1 MECYNCHVSIQHMK
15 SKIFMQKVIYLG
27 CFFVSG
33 FAALLYQVVWVR
45 QLEILLGSSTLS
57 ATAVVASFMGG
68 MAIGAALASQL
79 ITRIQRPAAAFAG
92 VQLLLGVFAVAF
104 PTLVELAGPVIAFFY
119 NNATSS
125 YSLAVFAVAF
135 LILLIPTSLMG
146 STFSLMIKILQPFD
160 CSEKT
165 VANAYALNTL
175 GAATGVL
182 ATGFYL
188 MGSLGLRATSL
199 TGVALNI
206 VLAVSFLLLGSLS
219 APAGAIENQNPAAEC
234 EDFAQPQV
242 APGSLAATENPGYW
256 RFYLA
261 TFLMGFAGMAYEIL
275 VFRHSMYFLPYVY
288 NNIYL
293 FPAVVFAFCLWIGVG
308 SYVAGM
314 LTTELQQKILPA
326 ALFLQGL
333 YIIFSSHLFL
343 QFDFLNTLFFD
354 NHVWNLF
361 VKACILLMPPAFLSG
376 FCFPVLCRYVMAS
389 LPVKAASFFYSCNT
403 VGSVLGPFA
412 ATFLLIPLLGIQ
424 RSFILIGSLP
434 IFIILIAFRT
444 VVGRLSYAL
453 IGVILVMLMIKPD
466 PGYVPDAGHELLVYQ
481 ENRDATAVVTRNRR
495 GEMSLYINDHEAAGT
510 DYTHYRNQ
518 IMMSLVPLA
527 LHPDPRQVLVICL
540 GTGVTAGTCLRDTR
554 VQRVTTVEISPSVKQ
569 LLPMFYPWNGLA
581 SFAEDPDRFN
591 LVIDDGRSF
600 VTSSEQKFDI
610 ITSEPLHPK
619 RAGTVNLYSREYYQL
634 CRRRLN
640 EGGIVAQWLPY
651 HAMTLDEFRSI
662 IATFAASFRYSLLW
676 IGEQGVLVGSDQPLQ
691 PDDIAVSQL
700 LEKPAVSE
708 LLVKGGYNIE
718 NFLAGFWMNKEG
730 MQAYTGNG
738 IRLLS
743 DDLPWIEYSLDGS
756 DHDVFT
762 PMIKHRQPP
771 PVLFGNLEKYG
782 SVIYDAVEENI
793 DFLYY
798 RIHQLAGDEKAAVE
812 TASRMMR
819 SRYQSAHFFKMFE
832 IIKLD
837 SADQT
842 QTD

>member
-1 MECYNCHVSIQHMK
+1 MSRSSFIQK
-15 SKIFMQKVIYLG
+15 TIYLV
-27 CFFVSG
+27 CFFISG

-68 MAIGAALASQL
+68 MAIGAALASRL
-79 ITRIQRPAAAFAG
+79 IDRIKSPATTFAAVQVMLGIFA
-92 VQLLLGVFAVAF
+92 FAF
-104 PTLVELAGPVIAFFY
+104 PTLVELAGPVISFFY

-125 YSLAVFAVAF
+125 YSLAVFSVAF

-146 STFSLMIKILQPFD
+146 STFSLMIKILDPL
-160 CSEKT
+160 EANTKT
-165 VANAYALNTL
+165 VAKAYALNTL
-175 GAATGVL
+175 GAATGVF

-188 MGSLGLRATSL
+188 MGNLGLRVTSF
-199 TGVALNI
+199 TGVALN
-206 VLAVSFLLLGSLS
+206 LLLAAVILFTSRFSSGPQPVNASVTQ
-219 APAGAIENQNPAAEC
+219 PAQSEHASSEN
-234 EDFAQPQV
+234 
-242 APGSLAATENPGYW
+242 TGYW

-308 SYVAGM
+308 SHVAGW
-314 LTTELQQKILPA
+314 LTIERQQKLLPA

-343 QFDFLNTLFFD
+343 QFDFLNSLFFD

-361 VKACILLMPPAFLSG
+361 IKACILLMPPAFLSG

-389 LPVKAASFFYSCNT
+389 LPVRSASIFYSCNT
-403 VGSVLGPFA
+403 IGSVLGPFA
-412 ATFLLIPLLGIQ
+412 ATFIFIPLLGIQ
-424 RSFILIGSLP
+424 RSFILIGALP
-434 IFIILIAFRT
+434 VFIILIAFKT
-444 VVGRLSYAL
+444 VAGRFSAAL
-453 IGVILVMLMIKPD
+453 IAVIFVILLIRPD
-466 PGYVPDAGHELLVYQ
+466 PGYIPEAGHELVVYQ

-495 GEMSLYINDHEAAGT
+495 GEMSLYLNDHEAAGT

-527 LHPDPRQVLVICL
+527 LHPDPQQVLVICL
-540 GTGVTAGTCLRDTR
+540 GTGVTAGTCFNDDR
-554 VQRVTTVEISPSVKQ
+554 VRRVTTVEISPSVKQ

-581 SFAEDPDRFN
+581 SYAEDPDRFN
-591 LVIDDGRSF
+591 LIIDDGRSF
-600 VTSSEQKFDI
+600 VTSSESKFDI

-634 CRRRLN
+634 CRKRLN

-662 IATFAASFRYSLLW
+662 VATFASSFKYALLW
-676 IGEQGVLVGSDQPLQ
+676 IGEQGVLVGSDSPLQ
-691 PDDIAVSQL
+691 PNDTAIARL
-700 LEKPAVSE
+700 LEKPSVVE
-708 LLVKGGYNIE
+708 VLKRGGYNIE
-718 NFLAGFWMNKEG
+718 LFLAGFWMNKDG
-730 MQAYTGNG
+730 MQAYSGEK
-738 IRLLS
+738 IRILS

-756 DHDVFT
+756 SYDVFSR
-762 PMIKHRQPP
+762 MIAHRQPP
-771 PVLFGNLEKYG
+771 QKLFASLEKYG
-782 SVIYDAVEENI
+782 DKMDEASRENV

-798 RIHQLAGDEKAAVE
+798 RIHQLAGNEKAAVE
-812 TASRMMR
+812 TAARMMR
-819 SRYQSAHFFKMFE
+819 SRLMSAHFFKMLE
-832 IIKLD
+832 IISLD
-837 SADQT
+837 SADQP
-842 QTD
+842 QSP

>member
-1 MECYNCHVSIQHMK
+1 M
-15 SKIFMQKVIYLG
+15 FMQKAVYLAG
-27 CFFVSG
+27 FFISG

-68 MAIGAALASQL
+68 LALGAAIASRL
-79 ITRIQRPAAAFAG
+79 ISRIRRPTAAFAG
-92 VQLLLGVFAVAF
+92 VQLLLGIFAVAF
-104 PTLVELAGPVIAFFY
+104 PKLVEQAAPIIAFFY
-119 NNATSS
+119 NHATAS
-125 YSLAVFAVAF
+125 YSLAVFTVAF

-146 STFSLMIKILQPFD
+146 STFSLMIKILAAFE
-160 CSEKT
+160 SGEKT
-165 VANAYALNTL
+165 VAKAYALNTL
-175 GAATGVL
+175 GAAAGVL

-188 MGSLGLRATSL
+188 MGNLGLRSTAL
-199 TGVALNI
+199 TGVALNLI
-206 VLAVSFLLLGSLS
+206 LAAAFLLT
-219 APAGAIENQNPAAEC
+219 ARFFRQH
-234 EDFAQPQV
+234 
-242 APGSLAATENPGYW
+242 AATEIRPPTTGESLELVADSSDSHIENAATAPGRASDVESVSGFW
-256 RFYLA
+256 RYYLA

-314 LTTELQQKILPA
+314 LTTERQQKILPA
-326 ALFLQGL
+326 ALFMQGL

-343 QFDFLNTLFFD
+343 QFDFLNTLFFE

-361 VKACILLMPPAFLSG
+361 IKACILLMPPAFLSG
-376 FCFPVLCRYVMAS
+376 FCFPVLCRYVMTG
-389 LPVKAASFFYSCNT
+389 LPVKSASSFYTCNT

-412 ATFLLIPLLGIQ
+412 ATFIFIPMLGIQ

-434 IFIILIAFRT
+434 IFILVIAFRT
-444 VVGRLSYAL
+444 IAGRLSAAL
-453 IGVILVMLMIKPD
+453 IAVILIMLFIKPD
-466 PGYVPDAGHELLVYQ
+466 PGYIPEAGHELLVYQ

-540 GTGVTAGTCLRDTR
+540 GTGVTAGTCLRDPR
-554 VQRVTTVEISPSVKQ
+554 VQRVTTVEISPSVKK

-581 SFAEDPDRFN
+581 SFAENPDRFN

-600 VTSSEQKFDI
+600 VTSSERRFDI

-619 RAGTVNLYSREYYQL
+619 RAGTVNLYSYEYYQL

-651 HAMTLDEFRSI
+651 HAMTLDEFRAI
-662 IATFAASFRYSLLW
+662 IATFASSFKHSLLW
-676 IGEQGVLVGSDQPLQ
+676 IGEQGVLVGSDKPL
-691 PDDIAVSQL
+691 
-700 LEKPAVSE
+700 KPSDAAIVE
-708 LLVKGGYNIE
+708 LLDRPEIVEVTRKGGYNTE
-718 NFLAGFWMNKEG
+718 LFLAGFWMNEAG
-730 MQAYTGNG
+730 MRAYTGSD
-738 IRLLS
+738 IRILS
-743 DDLPWIEYSLDGS
+743 DDLPWIEYSRDGS
-756 DHDVFT
+756 SHDVFS
-762 PMIKHRQPP
+762 PMITHRQSPQT
-771 PVLFGNLEKYG
+771 LFASLDIYG
-782 SVIYDAVEENI
+782 DSIEAAVSENI

-812 TASRMMR
+812 TAARMMR

-832 IIKLD
+832 IIELD
-837 SADQT
+837 SADLT
-842 QTD
+842 QQN